1 VIVLGLET
9 SCDEPAAAVVR
20 HGREA
25 LSNVV
30 YSQIKLHRAYGG
42 VVPEIASRKHVEI
55 LPHVLKQ
62 AMDEAKIGWND
73 LDAIAVTQG
82 PGLASSLLVGLS
94 AAKGLALRLGIPLIG
109 INHLEGHLFSAF
121 IGPEAPVLDEQCP
134 FTALIVSGGHTTLL
148 RVLGAGRYR
157 VLGSTIDDAAG
168 EAFDKGSNLLGLGYP
183 GGPAIDKASRGGN
196 PDAVPFPRG
205 KQKGEIFS
213 FSFSGLKTSLLYYL
227 RQHPVTPGDTARLAD
242 VAASYQEAIV
252 DALVDRT
259 LLAARD
265 GRPVAVVG
273 GVSMNK
279 RLREKL
285 TSCSNEKGFRLML
298 SAPAFCTDN
307 AAMIAAVADHGL
319 GLKGRDALDMDC
331 EPRLELNFLTD

>member
-1 VIVLGLET
+1 MIVLGLET
-9 SCDEPAAAVVR
+9 SCDETAAAVVR
-20 HGREA
+20 DGRNV
-25 LSNVV
+25 LSNIV

-62 AMDEAKIGWND
+62 AMDEAKLDWSA

-94 AAKGLALRLGIPLIG
+94 AAKGLALRLNLPLIG
-109 INHLEGHLFSAF
+109 VNHLEGHLFSAF
-121 IGPEAPVLDEQCP
+121 IGPGAPVLAEQCP

-148 RVLGAGRYR
+148 RVLGAGKYH
-157 VLGSTIDDAAG
+157 VLGSTLDDAAG

-196 PDAVPFPRG
+196 PAAVAFPRG
-205 KQKGEIFS
+205 RQNGETFT

-227 RQHPVTPGDTARLAD
+227 RQHPVPPGDASRLAD
-242 VAASYQEAIV
+242 VTASYQEAIV

-273 GVSMNK
+273 GVSLNK

-285 TSCSNEKGFRLML
+285 TACSQEKGFRLML
-298 SAPAFCTDN
+298 STPAFCTDN
-307 AAMIAAVADHGL
+307 AAMIAAVACHGL
-319 GLKGRDALDMDC
+319 GVCGEEALHMDC
-331 EPRLELNFLTD
+331 EPRLELTATA

>member
-1 VIVLGLET
+1 MIILGIET
-9 SCDEPAAAVVR
+9 SCDETAAAVVR
-20 HGREA
+20 DGRVV
-25 LSNVV
+25 LSNIV

-55 LPHVLKQ
+55 MPHVLQQ
-62 AMDEAKIGWND
+62 AIDGASIRWSDVE
-73 LDAIAVTQG
+73 AIAVTQG

-121 IGPEAPVLDEQCP
+121 IGPDAPVFPDLCP

-148 RVLGAGRYR
+148 RVQGPGRYQL
-157 VLGSTIDDAAG
+157 LGSTIDDAAG

-196 PDAVPFPRG
+196 PEAVDFPRG
-205 KQKGEIFS
+205 RQKGHLFS
-213 FSFSGLKTSLLYYL
+213 FSFSGLKTALLYHL
-227 RQHPVTPGDTARLAD
+227 KQHPIPAGDSARLAD

-252 DALVDRT
+252 DALLERT
-259 LLAARD
+259 VVAARD

-273 GVSMNK
+273 GVSLNK

-285 TSCSNEKGFRLML
+285 TLCSREKGFPLVL

-307 AAMIAAVADHGL
+307 AAMIAAVAHYGL
-319 GLKGRDALDMDC
+319 GLRDESALHMDC
-331 EPRLELNFLTD
+331 EPRLELFAAP

>member
-1 VIVLGLET
+1 VIILGMET
-9 SCDEPAAAVVR
+9 SCDETAAAVIR
-20 HGREA
+20 NGRDV
-25 LSNVV
+25 LSNIV

-62 AMDEAKIGWND
+62 ALAEAKIGWEQ

-94 AAKGLALRLGIPLIG
+94 AAKGLAIRLGIPLIG

-121 IGPEAPVLDEQCP
+121 IGEGAPVLQEQCP

-157 VLGSTIDDAAG
+157 LLGSTIDDAAG

-183 GGPAIDKASRGGN
+183 GGPAVDKASRGGN
-196 PDAVPFPRG
+196 PDAVAFPRG
-205 KQKGEIFS
+205 KQKGETFS

-227 RQHPVTPGDTARLAD
+227 RQHPITPGDTARLAD
-242 VAASYQEAIV
+242 VTASYQEAIV
-252 DALVDRT
+252 DALVERT

-273 GVSMNK
+273 GVSLNK

-285 TSCSNEKGFRLML
+285 AAGSRKAGFPLML

-307 AAMIAAVADHGL
+307 AAMIAAVAEHGL
-319 GLKGRDALDMDC
+319 GVRGEDALHMDC
-331 EPRLELNFLTD
+331 EPRLELPFEA

>member
-1 VIVLGLET
+1 MIILGIET
-9 SCDEPAAAVVR
+9 SCDETAAAVVR
-20 HGREA
+20 NGREP

-55 LPHVLKQ
+55 LPSIVLQ
-62 AMDEAKIGWND
+62 ALTEAKLEWAD
-73 LDAIAVTQG
+73 LEAIAVTQG
-82 PGLASSLLVGLS
+82 PGLASSLLVGLN

-121 IGPEAPVLDEQCP
+121 IGPEAPIFESVCP

-148 RVLGAGRYR
+148 RVLGRGRYEL
-157 VLGSTIDDAAG
+157 LGSTIDDAAG

-196 PDAVPFPRG
+196 PDAVAFPRG
-205 KQKGEIFS
+205 RQKGEIYA

-227 RQHPVTPGDTARLAD
+227 KQNPLTPGDALRLAD
-242 VAASYQEAIV
+242 IAASYQEAIV

-265 GRPVAVVG
+265 GRPVAVIG
-273 GVSMNK
+273 GVSLNK
-279 RLREKL
+279 RLREKMNRAAL
-285 TSCSNEKGFRLML
+285 EKGFPLML
-298 SAPAFCTDN
+298 SVPAYCTDN
-307 AAMIAAVADHGL
+307 AAMIAAVAGHGL
-319 GLKGRDALDMDC
+319 GLRGEPALNMDC
-331 EPRLELNFLTD
+331 EPRLGLPLLK